1 MHYLP
6 ESKRKKKK
14 KKPKLVAKFLMCLHL
29 VHYSLNTSDLRP
41 GQARKP
47 SHHIQQEEMG
57 FH

>member
-6 ESKRKKKK
+6 ESKRKK

-29 VHYSLNTSDLRP
+29 AHYSLNTSDLRP